1 MVEWM
6 DKREPWH
13 LAGRLGRPN
22 VCIVGPR
29 RRKRGAFAS
38 RELNGIQ
45 GCLQLQESGRCPRAT
60 AAYHRPLSS
69 QGPRDSLP

>member
-6 DKREPWH
+6 DKREPWQGGWEGPTF
-13 LAGRLGRPN
+13 ASWAPDVERGR
-22 VCIVGPR
+22 V
-29 RRKRGAFAS
+29 AFAS

-45 GCLQLQESGRCPRAT
+45 GCLQESGRCPRAT